1 MNSKSST
8 QLARELSDA
17 YSTPN
22 YRGGWLGCVRML
34 RRRGYNDEQIEC
46 IIRSKWTRW
55 ATDMAS
61 RPYGRHTSSDLARF
75 LDSMNP
81 RLRDGGLREMIDD
94 VRHAATSAYD
104 ERTQL

>member
-1 MNSKSST
+1 MNSKSANE
-8 QLARELSDA
+8 LARELVDA

-34 RRRGYNDEQIEC
+34 RRRGYSDVEIET

-61 RPYGRHTSSDLARF
+61 RPYGRHTSTDLARF
-75 LDSMNP
+75 LDSMKP
-81 RLRDGGLREMIDD
+81 HLRAGGLREMMAE
-94 VRHAATSAYD
+94 VQS
-104 ERTQL
+104 